1 MDTGLYSLAYA
12 ARYLGISAEIG
23 QMKRSYSVT
32 DAPLTTALLLR
43 AAQELGLKA
52 RSVSGLTWANVRSG
66 TFPILLRLSDGS
78 YIALLAVLDNGV
90 LVQDPQHDG
99 QQLVVKVSR
108 VQEIMSGEG
117 ILLAKRAKMQEQPKK
132 FGISW
137 FWEIL
142 QRYRKGMGNV
152 CLLSLLLNLLGLTA
166 PIFMQVI
173 IDRVLV
179 HRSLDTLDVL
189 LVGMVL
195 SLIFQ
200 QAMGGVRTYLLSH
213 LVNQMDTVLGSR
225 LFQNMAHLSR
235 TSFDRWTVGDIVAR
249 MGEMENLRAFM
260 TGSAL
265 YGVLDLVF
273 VFIYLIA
280 MQVYSPLLCVAA
292 VCVLPFFI
300 LVNLIAAP
308 IFHRQMNRQFQRA
321 AENQAFVIET
331 IRGIGTVKST
341 ATERFFI
348 ERYEDL
354 IARYVASM
362 FSVAQTANIA
372 GSINFLLQNLYSLA
386 ILWLGAVYV
395 MEGTLSIGELI
406 GFQMIAAQLI
416 QPVIRLSEQWQ
427 FFQQARVSMQRVGD
441 LMDGDKEKKLDL
453 TKGELPRLKGGIQF
467 EEVSFTYRE
476 DGAPIIRDLSF
487 GIQPGLSVGVVG
499 RSGSGK
505 STLAKLIQCFY
516 VPGHGRVLLDGMDA
530 TRLEPAWLRRQI
542 GVVLQANHLFH
553 GSIEENIKISAP
565 DADHES
571 VVRAAELA
579 GADEFITQMP
589 DGYDSDVGEDGKL
602 LSGGQRQRIAIA
614 RALLTDPSILI
625 FDEATSALDARTEA
639 QVMQQIAGIAK
650 GRTLLMIAHRLHTVR
665 HCDAILFM
673 EKGRI
678 IEGGSHEELM
688 QRRGA
693 YYELYMEQ
701 EM

>member
-225 LFQNMAHLSR
+225 LFQNMAHLLRSMDGWGYCCTHGGDGESACVHDGER
-235 TSFDRWTVGDIVAR
+235 TLRCLGSGFCVHLLDCNAGLQSFAVRSCS
-249 MGEMENLRAFM
+249 LRASLFHL
-260 TGSAL
+260 GESDRGPDFSQA
-265 YGVLDLVF
+265 DE
-273 VFIYLIA
+273 
-280 MQVYSPLLCVAA
+280 PA
-292 VCVLPFFI
+292 VP
-300 LVNLIAAP
+300 
-308 IFHRQMNRQFQRA
+308 
-321 AENQAFVIET
+321 
-331 IRGIGTVKST
+331 
-341 ATERFFI
+341 
-348 ERYEDL
+348 
-354 IARYVASM
+354 
-362 FSVAQTANIA
+362 A
-372 GSINFLLQNLYSLA
+372 GSRKPS
-386 ILWLGAVYV
+386 V
-395 MEGTLSIGELI
+395 
-406 GFQMIAAQLI
+406 
-416 QPVIRLSEQWQ
+416 
-427 FFQQARVSMQRVGD
+427 
-441 LMDGDKEKKLDL
+441 
-453 TKGELPRLKGGIQF
+453 
-467 EEVSFTYRE
+467 
-476 DGAPIIRDLSF
+476 RD
-487 GIQPGLSVGVVG
+487 
-499 RSGSGK
+499 
-505 STLAKLIQCFY
+505 
-516 VPGHGRVLLDGMDA
+516 
-530 TRLEPAWLRRQI
+530 
-542 GVVLQANHLFH
+542 
-553 GSIEENIKISAP
+553 
-565 DADHES
+565 
-571 VVRAAELA
+571 
-579 GADEFITQMP
+579 
-589 DGYDSDVGEDGKL
+589 
-602 LSGGQRQRIAIA
+602 
-614 RALLTDPSILI
+614 
-625 FDEATSALDARTEA
+625 
-639 QVMQQIAGIAK
+639 
-650 GRTLLMIAHRLHTVR
+650 
-665 HCDAILFM
+665 
-673 EKGRI
+673 
-678 IEGGSHEELM
+678 
-688 QRRGA
+688 
-693 YYELYMEQ
+693 
-701 EM
+701 